1 MHIGVKEDQ
10 QFLVEIGGG
19 LALHGGLCKWVEG

>member
-1 MHIGVKEDQ
+1 VHIGVKQDQ

-19 LALHGGLCKWVEG
+19 QARGRGHGHLLG